1 VTVTVTLLDEADHN
15 LANQAYAELSR
26 MILER
31 ELPGGTT
38 VVEARLG
45 DQLGITRTPMREAM
59 LRLAAERLLV
69 KQGSRSFMVRQISA
83 SEYFQSMKVRELLEC
98 EAIRLAIG
106 KIDEAD
112 IDRMRHDISRLSGA
126 PAQLAAHWQVD
137 DRLHL
142 MFPDA
147 SGNAVLSR
155 LVREVRVSTRLF
167 EIAGPFQRVRAD
179 AEEHL
184 AVLDAFARRDAQ
196 GAADAMLRHL
206 RNLVADVLRIL
217 QG

>member
-1 VTVTVTLLDEADHN
+1 VITHLKDEPEHN
-15 LANQAYAELSR
+15 LADHAYAELSR
-26 MILER
+26 LILER
-31 ELPGGTT
+31 ELPGGSA
-38 VVEARLG
+38 VVEQRLG

-59 LRLAAERLLV
+59 LRLAAERMLV
-69 KQGSRSFMVRQISA
+69 KQGSRTFTVRQISA
-83 SEYFQSMKVRELLEC
+83 SEYFQSMKLRELLEC

-112 IDRMRHDISRLSGA
+112 IQCLRHDITRLGEA
-126 PAQLAAHWQVD
+126 PSQLGAHWQVD

-155 LVREVRVSTRLF
+155 LVREVRISTRLF

-184 AVLDAFARRDAQ
+184 AILGAFSLGD
-196 GAADAMLRHL
+196 ADAAAAAMRRHI
-206 RNLVADVLRIL
+206 RNLVADVLLIL
-217 QG
+217 RG

>member
-1 VTVTVTLLDEADHN
+1 MITHPKDEPEHN
-15 LANQAYAELSR
+15 LAEHAYAELSR
-26 MILER
+26 LILER
-31 ELPGGTT
+31 ALPGGSA
-38 VVEARLG
+38 VVEQRLG

-59 LRLAAERLLV
+59 LRLAAERMLV
-69 KQGSRSFMVRQISA
+69 KQGSRTFTVRQISA

-112 IDRMRHDISRLSGA
+112 IQRLRRDITRLGEA
-126 PAQLAAHWQVD
+126 PSQLSAHWQVD
-137 DRLHL
+137 DRLHV
-142 MFPDA
+142 MFPDS

-155 LVREVRVSTRLF
+155 LVREVRISTRLF

-184 AVLDAFARRDAQ
+184 AILDAFSLGD
-196 GAADAMLRHL
+196 ADAAAAAMRRHI
-206 RNLVADVLRIL
+206 RNLVADVLLIL
-217 QG
+217 RG

>member
-1 VTVTVTLLDEADHN
+1 MTGSPREGCDHN
-15 LANQAYAELSR
+15 LADQAYAGLSR

-31 ELPGGTT
+31 ELPGGTA
-38 VVEARLG
+38 VVEARLC
-45 DQLGITRTPMREAM
+45 DQLGITRTPLREAM

-69 KQGSRSFMVRQISA
+69 KQGSRSFTVRQISA
-83 SEYFQSMKVRELLEC
+83 AEYFQGMRMRELLEC
-98 EAIRLAIG
+98 EAIRMAMGRVADDAIG
-106 KIDEAD
+106 RLRQD
-112 IDRMRHDISRLSGA
+112 IARLGDA
-126 PAQLAAHWQVD
+126 PSQLAAHWQVD

-147 SGNAVLSR
+147 SGNAVLCR

-179 AEEHL
+179 AQEHL
-184 AVLDAFARRDAQ
+184 AILDAFEQGQAQ
-196 GAADAMLRHL
+196 AAADAMLRHL
-206 RNLVADVLRIL
+206 GNLVTDVLRIL

>member
-1 VTVTVTLLDEADHN
+1 MTAHPKEEPDHN
-15 LANQAYAELSR
+15 LADHAYSELSR
-26 MILER
+26 LILER
-31 ELPGGTT
+31 QLPGGSV
-38 VVEARLG
+38 VVEQRLG

-59 LRLAAERLLV
+59 LRLAAERMLV

-83 SEYFQSMKVRELLEC
+83 SEYFQSMKMRELLEC
-98 EAIRLAIG
+98 EAIKLAIG

-112 IDRMRHDISRLSGA
+112 IQRLRHDITCLGEEPSQLS
-126 PAQLAAHWQVD
+126 AHWQVD

-155 LVREVRVSTRLF
+155 LVREVRISTRLF

-184 AVLDAFARRDAQ
+184 AILSAFSHGNGDA
-196 GAADAMLRHL
+196 AAAAMLRHIH
-206 RNLVADVLRIL
+206 NLVADALLILR
-217 QG
+217 G

>member
-1 VTVTVTLLDEADHN
+1 MTTHPKEEPEHN

-26 MILER
+26 LILER
-31 ELPGGTT
+31 QLPGGSA
-38 VVEARLG
+38 VVEQRLS

-59 LRLAAERLLV
+59 LRLAAERMLV

-112 IDRMRHDISRLSGA
+112 IQRLRRDIMRLGEEPS
-126 PAQLAAHWQVD
+126 QLGAHWQVD

-155 LVREVRVSTRLF
+155 LVREVRISTRLF
-167 EIAGPFQRVRAD
+167 EIAGPFQRVRDD

-184 AVLDAFARRDAQ
+184 AILGAFSRGD
-196 GAADAMLRHL
+196 GDTAAAVMLQHI
-206 RNLVADVLRIL
+206 RNLVADALLILRC
-217 QG
+217 